1 VIFAL
6 SPDAITTV
14 LTVAPAFRF
23 KLEKGARY
31 LINPGSVGQ
40 PRDGNP
46 LASFAIFDP
55 EARVVTIHRV
65 PYQLESAQRK
75 ILDAGLPRPLADRLS
90 IGR

>member
-1 VIFAL
+1 M
-6 SPDAITTV
+6 PTV
-14 LTVAPAFRF
+14 LTVAPSFRF
-23 KLEKGARY
+23 TLRPGARY

-55 EARVVTIHRV
+55 QSRVVTIHRV
-65 PYQLESAQRK
+65 EYQLKSAQQR